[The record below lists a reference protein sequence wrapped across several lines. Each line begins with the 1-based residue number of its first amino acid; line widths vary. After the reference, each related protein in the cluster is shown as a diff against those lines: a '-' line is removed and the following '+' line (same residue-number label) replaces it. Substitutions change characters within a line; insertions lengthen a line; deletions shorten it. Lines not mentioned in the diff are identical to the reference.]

1 MTRITLVSV
10 RPWTLTAR
18 EGTKNAGQ
26 QIGGFSYIGFLSDGK
41 PLEFTSRI
49 GTHPVH
55 VGQIGFDP
63 NMCVELVINTK
74 LFEGKVKYSE
84 LLPEAEGEPQ

>member
-1 MTRITLVSV
+1 MTKITLVGV
-10 RPWTLTAR
+10 RPYEITAR

-26 QIGGFSYIGFLSDGK
+26 KLTGFSYTGYLQNGVPIQ
-41 PLEFTSRI
+41 FTSRI

-63 NMCVELVINTK
+63 NMCVELVIDTN
-74 LFEGKVKYSE
+74 LFEGKVKYRE
-84 LLPEAEGEPQ
+84 HQEEEQ